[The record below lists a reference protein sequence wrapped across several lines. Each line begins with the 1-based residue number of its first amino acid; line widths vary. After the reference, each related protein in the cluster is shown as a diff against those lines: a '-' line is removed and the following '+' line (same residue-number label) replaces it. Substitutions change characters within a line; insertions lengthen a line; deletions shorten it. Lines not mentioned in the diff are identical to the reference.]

1 MKLPN
6 AEHAIIDKGKI
17 RDYCLNHDHPRG
29 KHKAR
34 IFQSV
39 LGMTVDD
46 AETLISE
53 IKNRVQEYECQV
65 GEQDDFGQRYTVD
78 MPIENSPFEAV
89 IRTGWIIKRNE
100 ISPRLTT
107 CYVK

>member
-6 AEHAIIDKGKI
+6 ASLAIVDSKKI
-17 RDYCLNHDHPRG
+17 SDYCLNMEHPRG

-34 IFQSV
+34 IFKNS
-39 LGMTVDD
+39 LGITSEDT
-46 AETLISE
+46 EELIVE
-53 IKNRVQEYECQV
+53 IKNQIQKIECMENEGDEY
-65 GEQDDFGQRYTVD
+65 GQRYTVD
-78 MPIENSPFEAV
+78 MEIQRDTMKAV

-100 ISPRLTT
+100 VQPRLTT